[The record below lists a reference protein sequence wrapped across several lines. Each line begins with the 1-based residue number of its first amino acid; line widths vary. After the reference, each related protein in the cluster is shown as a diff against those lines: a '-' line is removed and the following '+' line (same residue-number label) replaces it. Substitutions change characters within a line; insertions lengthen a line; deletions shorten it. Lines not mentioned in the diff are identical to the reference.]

1 MIELFGSFFE
11 IFSKTTEVAFA
22 ISTKYKVRGVVSGYG
37 QRGIGGARVE
47 FHKKGLEEPISS
59 PRSAA
64 DGRYAVELKPGN
76 YSISVELEGGKR
88 LENVMSRKIR
98 YEERVDIHLNVSV
111 SAIAGEEAD
120 EGTHAAEAR
129 AAGPA
134 HQINT

>member
-1 MIELFGSFFE
+1 MTVIIELFAR
-11 IFSKTTEVAFA
+11 VAEMFLA

-64 DGRYAVELKPGN
+64 DGRYAVELKPGA

-88 LENVMSRKIR
+88 LENVMTRKIL
-98 YEERVDIHLNVSV
+98 YDERVDIHLNVSV
-111 SAIAGEEAD
+111 STGEEAD
-120 EGTHAAEAR
+120 KGTNAVEAR
-129 AAGPA
+129 AVESA
-134 HQINT
+134 HQINTNT